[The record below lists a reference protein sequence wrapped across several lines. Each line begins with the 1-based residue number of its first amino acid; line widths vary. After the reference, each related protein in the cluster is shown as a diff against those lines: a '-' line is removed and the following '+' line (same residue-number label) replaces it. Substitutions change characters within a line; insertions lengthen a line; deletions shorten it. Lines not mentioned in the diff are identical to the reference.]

1 MLLQI
6 IVERWNIDVSGFAQ
20 DKQNS
25 IDRWRISSTQQN
37 GRRGMTKDFL
47 RNGQPRVHVTRV
59 MLGDVGAL
67 SQRRQ

>member
-1 MLLQI
+1 
-6 IVERWNIDVSGFAQ
+6 
-20 DKQNS
+20 
-25 IDRWRISSTQQN
+25 
-37 GRRGMTKDFL
+37 MTKDFL